1 MSTKPSTL
9 EPAPMMTFREK
20 SAAACLAITALAFG
34 AYGYWVVQN
43 HPTAQGAI
51 GGLVGI
57 IVAQILLQIPVH
69 ICFAL
74 QGKPEGLDER
84 DLVIDRL
91 AQRNAY
97 FILFGLVWGVMV
109 MALTQTP
116 VLTIAYA
123 LVATIVVSEMVRFA
137 SLLFYYR
144 RGL

>member
-1 MSTKPSTL
+1 
-9 EPAPMMTFREK
+9 MMTFREK

-51 GGLVGI
+51 GGLVAI
-57 IVAQILLQIPVH
+57 IVAQVVLQVPVH
-69 ICFAL
+69 IFFAL
-74 QGKPEGLDER
+74 QGRPEGLDER
-84 DLVIDRL
+84 DRVVDRL

-97 FILFGLVWGVMV
+97 FILFGLVWGVLM
-109 MALTQTP
+109 MALTQSP
-116 VLTIAYA
+116 VLNIAYA
-123 LVATIVVSEMVRFA
+123 LVGIIVASELVRFA

>member
-1 MSTKPSTL
+1 
-9 EPAPMMTFREK
+9 MMTFREK

-43 HPTAQGAI
+43 HPTQEGAI
-51 GGLVGI
+51 AGLVGI
-57 IVAQILLQIPVH
+57 IVAQVVLQIPVH
-69 ICFAL
+69 IFFAL
-74 QGKPEGLDER
+74 QGRPEGLDER
-84 DLVIDRL
+84 DRVVDRL

-97 FILFGLVWGVMV
+97 FVLFGLVWGVMV
-109 MALTQTP
+109 MALVKSP

-123 LVATIVVSEMVRFA
+123 LVATIVVSELVRFA